1 MGRFLARG
9 RVFPLTRPYVMG
21 ILNVTP
27 DSFSDG
33 GRYCS
38 PGLALARGLELQAQ
52 GADVIDLGGQS
63 TRPGFTAV
71 PWQEEWDR
79 LKEVLPLLLRELDAP
94 LSVDTFYPQVA
105 EKALEAG
112 AHIINDVSGFGEG
125 MLAVVA
131 GSGCGC
137 VVMFPGGGE
146 GRSVSGA
153 APRWTTPPPGP
164 LNA

>member
-1 MGRFLARG
+1 MGRFAARG

-38 PGLALARGLELQAQ
+38 PELALARGLELQAQ

-71 PWQEEWDR
+71 PWQEEWAR

-94 LSVDTFYPQVA
+94 LSVDDGKY
-105 EKALEAG
+105 
-112 AHIINDVSGFGEG
+112 
-125 MLAVVA
+125 
-131 GSGCGC
+131 
-137 VVMFPGGGE
+137 
-146 GRSVSGA
+146 
-153 APRWTTPPPGP
+153 
-164 LNA
+164 